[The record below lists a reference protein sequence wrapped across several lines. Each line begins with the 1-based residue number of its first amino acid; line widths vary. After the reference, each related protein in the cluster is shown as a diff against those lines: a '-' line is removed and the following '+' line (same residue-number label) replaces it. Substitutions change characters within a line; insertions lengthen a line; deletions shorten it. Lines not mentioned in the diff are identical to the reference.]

1 MNGEEAR
8 VGEGASVPPVERGLA
23 HDLAGRAQR
32 MYRIY
37 LGLGANLGDRR
48 ASLRRALRLLAHLE
62 DTQLLRVSSFY
73 ETPPWG
79 NEKQPPFLNA
89 CAALETR
96 LSPLVFLR
104 RTQRI
109 ERALGRVRK
118 EHWGPRTI
126 DIDLLF
132 AEGFESAASELR
144 LPHPY
149 LHERAFVLL
158 PLAEIAP
165 GLIVRGRKIDE
176 WLADLSETAA
186 CRRCGVYRPMK
197 NERRFFLPKEKLSF
211 PVGTW

>member
-8 VGEGASVPPVERGLA
+8 GSEGARNVHLAERGLA
-23 HDLAGRAQR
+23 HDIAGHAERT
-32 MYRIY
+32 YRIY

-62 DTQLLRVSSFY
+62 DTRLLRVSSFY

-104 RTQRI
+104 RAQRI

-118 EHWGPRTI
+118 EHWGPRAI

-132 AEGFESAASELR
+132 AEGFESAAPELR

-186 CRRCGVYRPMK
+186 CRRCGIYRPMK
-197 NERRFFLPKEKLSF
+197 K
-211 PVGTW
+211 

>member
-1 MNGEEAR
+1 MG
-8 VGEGASVPPVERGLA
+8 

-132 AEGFESAASELR
+132 AEGFESAAPELR

-158 PLAEIAP
+158 PLAEIVP

>member
-8 VGEGASVPPVERGLA
+8 AGEGASVPPVERGLA

-62 DTQLLRVSSFY
+62 DTRLLRVSSFY

-132 AEGFESAASELR
+132 AEGFESAAPELR

>member
-1 MNGEEAR
+1 MNGEGAR
-8 VGEGASVPPVERGLA
+8 AGEGARRVHLAERGLA
-23 HDLAGRAQR
+23 HDIAGRAER

-62 DTQLLRVSSFY
+62 DTRLLRVSSFY

-132 AEGFESAASELR
+132 AEGFESAAPELR

-165 GLIVRGRKIDE
+165 GLIVRVRKIDE
-176 WLADLSETAA
+176 WLADLSETVA

-197 NERRFFLPKEKLSF
+197 K
-211 PVGTW
+211 

>member
-62 DTQLLRVSSFY
+62 DTRLLRVSSFY

-79 NEKQPPFLNA
+79 NEKQPPFLNV

-158 PLAEIAP
+158 PLAEIVP

>member
-132 AEGFESAASELR
+132 AEGFESAAPELR

-158 PLAEIAP
+158 PLAEIVP

-176 WLADLSETAA
+176 WLADLSETVA

-197 NERRFFLPKEKLSF
+197 K
-211 PVGTW
+211 

>member
-1 MNGEEAR
+1 MNGEAAR
-8 VGEGASVPPVERGLA
+8 GGEGARSVHLADRGLV
-23 HDLAGRAQR
+23 HGILGRAQR
-32 MYRIY
+32 TYRIY

-104 RTQRI
+104 RAQRI

-132 AEGFESAASELR
+132 AEGFESAAADLR

-149 LHERAFVLL
+149 LHERVFVLL
-158 PLAEIAP
+158 PLAEIVP

-186 CRRCGVYRPMK
+186 CRRCGAYRPMK
-197 NERRFFLPKEKLSF
+197 K
-211 PVGTW
+211 

>member
-8 VGEGASVPPVERGLA
+8 AGEGASVPPVERGLA

-132 AEGFESAASELR
+132 AEGFESAAPELR

-158 PLAEIAP
+158 PLAEIVP

-197 NERRFFLPKEKLSF
+197 K
-211 PVGTW
+211 